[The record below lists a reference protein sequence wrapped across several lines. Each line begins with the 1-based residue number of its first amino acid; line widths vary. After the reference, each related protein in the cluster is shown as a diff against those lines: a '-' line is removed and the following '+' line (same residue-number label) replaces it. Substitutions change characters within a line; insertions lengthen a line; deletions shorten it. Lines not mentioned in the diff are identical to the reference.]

1 MDQNSPLYR
10 QLRPPRSTP
19 VQKHPRLKLWRFVIV
34 ALVVIITLLVPVI
47 LISKQKDDPITDN
60 TAQKTEPTF
69 DKTQFA
75 IDDPA
80 SPWVVVNKKRPLD
93 PKTYVPVGLIAPAIP
108 LKGSKT
114 TEAMQLQPEAA
125 LALEKLVEAAKA
137 EGVEFKLASAYRSY
151 QTQEII
157 YDSEVEG
164 FGQEVADKESARPG
178 HSEHQ
183 TGWAA
188 DLAGADSKCEL
199 QACFAD
205 TSEGKWLAGHAY
217 KYGFIIR
224 YAKDKTNITGYV
236 YEPWHLRYIGTLLA
250 EEMHRTGTKTL
261 EEFFNLP
268 FAPTY

>member
-1 MDQNSPLYR
+1 M
-10 QLRPPRSTP
+10 
-19 VQKHPRLKLWRFVIV
+19 
-34 ALVVIITLLVPVI
+34 VIIILLVPVI
-47 LISKQKDDPITDN
+47 LISNQKDDPKTDTTVQN
-60 TAQKTEPTF
+60 TEPTF

-93 PKTYVPVGLIAPAIP
+93 PKTYVPAGLVAPNIP
-108 LKGSKT
+108 LKGNKT

-125 LALEKLVEAAKA
+125 LALEKLVEAANA
-137 EGVEFKLASAYRSY
+137 EGVKFTLVSAYRSY
-151 QTQEII
+151 ETQEII

-188 DLAGADSKCEL
+188 DLVGVNGKCEL

-205 TSEGKWLAGHAY
+205 TPEGKWLAAHAHT
-217 KYGFIIR
+217 YGFIIR
-224 YAKDKTNITGYV
+224 YAKDKTSVTGYV
-236 YEPWHLRYIGTLLA
+236 YEPWHARYVGTILA
-250 EEMHRTGTKTL
+250 DEMHRTGTKTL

-268 FAPTY
+268 SAPNY